1 VTILDQIL
9 ATKRVEVERL
19 RATISDVSLRQQAE
33 MAPPLRGF
41 LQSLRVHP
49 PVALIA
55 EIKKAS
61 PSKGVI
67 EPNFRPV
74 EMALAY
80 GRAGAACLSV
90 LTDETY
96 FQGHNSVLI
105 DVRQNCQ
112 LPILRKDFVI
122 DERQIWEAR
131 VIGADAVLL
140 IVAAIQDDGS
150 LRHLYDT
157 ARALGMDVLVE
168 VHTEQEATRAA
179 KLDAPLIGINN
190 RDLRTFAVDLDQTA
204 RVATCLAPGT
214 LLVSESGLASAHD
227 VAHVHRAGAR
237 AVLVGETLMRFGVE
251 GVLQGVSDLFAE
263 VGA

>member
-1 VTILDQIL
+1 MTVLDEIL
-9 ATKRVEVERL
+9 ATKKVEVDRL
-19 RATISDVSLRQQAE
+19 RASVSAVSLRKQAE
-33 MAPPLRGF
+33 TAPAARGF
-41 LQSLRVHP
+41 LQALRAHG

-74 EMALAY
+74 ATALAY
-80 GRAGAACLSV
+80 ERAGAACLSV

-96 FQGHNSVLI
+96 FQGHNSVLVE
-105 DVRQNCQ
+105 VRQHCD

-122 DERQIWEAR
+122 DEHQIWEAR
-131 VIGADAVLL
+131 TIGADAILL
-140 IVAAIQDDGS
+140 IVAAIPDDGD

-157 ARALGMDVLVE
+157 AESLGMDVLVE
-168 VHTEQEATRAA
+168 VHTEQEAVRAA
-179 KLDAPLIGINN
+179 KLGAPLIGINN

-204 RVATCLAPGT
+204 RVAACLPEGT
-214 LLVSESGLASAHD
+214 FLVSESGLASAHD
-227 VAHVHRAGAR
+227 VAKVKRAGAR
-237 AVLVGETLMRFGVE
+237 AVLVGETLMRFGVD
-251 GVLQGVSDLFAE
+251 GVRQGVADLFAE